1 MPRIRAGGQR
11 PPAIATPDD
20 GHQTMLNRKLKT
32 TLQEQQA
39 ELAARQAVIDAID
52 RTTARI
58 EFAPDGTVL
67 FANELFLATM
77 KYRSEDVLGKNHR
90 MFCEAGYANSSDY
103 LAHWQR
109 LRRGEPVSGRFERR
123 DASGEPVWLE
133 ATYNP
138 VFGPDGRVLRV
149 VKLATDIS
157 TQVREGAERRAM
169 LSAIERSMAMIEFDL
184 DGKVLAA
191 NDNFLATMG
200 YARGEVLGRHHRL
213 FCAAEDAEAPDYARF
228 WERLRHGEYFSGR
241 FRRVARNGRTV
252 WLEASYNRFST
263 RRVDRASSSS
273 SPPTSAAAWRRSRK
287 RSPTPPPRSN
297 AHATT
302 PTLPSAEPT

>member
-1 MPRIRAGGQR
+1 MF
-11 PPAIATPDD
+11 
-20 GHQTMLNRKLKT
+20 NRKLKT

-52 RTTARI
+52 RATARI

-77 KYRSEDVLGKNHR
+77 KYRSEEVLGQHHR
-90 MFCEAGYANSSDY
+90 MFCDEAYANSPDY

-213 FCAAEDAEAPDYARF
+213 FCAAEDAEAPAYAQF
-228 WERLRHGEYFSGR
+228 WSACATANTSPAASAAWRATAARSGSR
-241 FRRVARNGRTV
+241 PATTRC
-252 WLEASYNRFST
+252 ST
-263 RRVDRASSSS
+263 SPAGRASSSS
-273 SPPTSAAAWRRSRK
+273 SPPTSAPASRRSRK

-297 AHATT
+297 APATT
-302 PTLPSAEPT
+302 PTSPSAAPT